1 MDFISEERNWEF
13 SPVFVHGDF
22 DSSQVLHEPG
32 KGVCGIVDF
41 EDAGMGDPA
50 VDFCCFLAEY
60 GWEFLRDIVHSYR
73 FDVDEDFLERVVF
86 WAKRL
91 PFSELL
97 FGIEYNLPEFAEHG
111 LKRMKTAMKN
121 EVSAISSKYYGS
133 TALALVRNL

>member
-1 MDFISEERNWEF
+1 MS
-13 SPVFVHGDF
+13 
-22 DSSQVLHEPG
+22 
-32 KGVCGIVDF
+32 
-41 EDAGMGDPA
+41 DPA

-73 FDVDEDFLERVVF
+73 FDVDENFFERVVF

-111 LKRMKTAMKN
+111 LTRMRTAVRN
-121 EVSAISSKYYGS
+121 DVPAISSKYYGP
-133 TALALVRNL
+133 TAKALIGNL